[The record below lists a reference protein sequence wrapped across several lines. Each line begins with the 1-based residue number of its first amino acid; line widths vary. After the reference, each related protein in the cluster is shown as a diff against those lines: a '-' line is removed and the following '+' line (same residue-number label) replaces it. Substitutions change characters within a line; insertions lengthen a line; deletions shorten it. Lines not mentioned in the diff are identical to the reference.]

1 MKIKTEVYTLELNG
15 EELSVLKNAVKYAYN
30 DLYHKQNPNASMAR
44 TALDTA
50 YYALNTPENME
61 ELKKIN
67 NILLKEFGGIQSW

>member
-30 DLYHKQNPNASMAR
+30 DLYYKQNPDANMAR
-44 TALDTA
+44 TSKDAAHAELEKA
-50 YYALNTPENME
+50 ENME